1 MRIAVDAMGGDL
13 GPEPII
19 KGAIKAA
26 SEKIEIII
34 VGKKKLISPILS
46 KYNAKNLPIFLQ
58 NADEV
63 VAMNESPSLVVRNKK
78 KSSMAVG
85 INLVKD
91 KKVSAFV
98 TPGNTGAAMAYGIMI
113 LKRIK
118 NIQRPA
124 IAVILPTRKG
134 KVVLIDVGSNVDCKP
149 IHLFQ
154 FGLMGA
160 LLSKNLVG
168 INNPKIALISIG
180 EEDSKGNLQVKKA
193 HEYFKLSSLNYIGF
207 KEGRDIL
214 QGEVDVFVC
223 DGFIG
228 NICLKLSESVG
239 SILIDIAKKEIENSL
254 MAKIGAI
261 FLKTSIKKIKKQIE
275 YRKYGSAPLLG
286 LNGAIFISHGSSDEN
301 AIYNGIKNAK
311 KFVKSGYNTQL
322 QKELEMYAD
331 IDKRKFWDNIK
342 YKIPFTHTVN

>member
-261 FLKTSIKKIKKQIE
+261 FLKKSIKKIKKQID
-275 YRKYGSAPLLG
+275 YREYGSAPLLG